1 MSDNIHTQLEKLKTE
16 LSKLEP
22 AVIHLQK
29 ADEAVKEIQSIVV
42 KLIPLI
48 DELRQENNKLTES
61 NTKLIE
67 KIDKVD
73 FPSRLD
79 KVDAT
84 VSSINQGLQN
94 TQSRLGDLERNI
106 KDDNI
111 AKTKEVVSS
120 VDQVKNLTKQLSESI
135 FQLINQKFEAQRK
148 ANKQIKILVFIA
160 LGFLVGLLAFQ
171 ILSNL

>member
-29 ADEAVKEIQSIVV
+29 ADETVKEIQSIVV

-48 DELRQENNKLTES
+48 DELRQENNKLTVS

-111 AKTKEVVSS
+111 AKTKEIVSS
-120 VDQVKNLTKQLSESI
+120 VDQVKNLAKQLSESI
-135 FQLINQKFEAQRK
+135 FQSINQKFETQRK

-160 LGFLVGLLAFQ
+160 LGFLVGLLALQ
-171 ILSNL
+171 IISNL

>member
-48 DELRQENNKLTES
+48 DELRQENNKLTAS
-61 NTKLIE
+61 NSKLIE

-73 FPSRLD
+73 FPSRLE

-111 AKTKEVVSS
+111 SKTKEIVSS
-120 VDQVKNLTKQLSESI
+120 VDQVNNLTKQLSESI
-135 FQLINQKFEAQRK
+135 FQSINQKFESQRK
-148 ANKQIKILVFIA
+148 ANKQIKVLIFIA
-160 LGFLVGLLAFQ
+160 LGFLVVLLALQ
-171 ILSNL
+171 IITKL

>member
-48 DELRQENNKLTES
+48 DELRQENNKLTAS

-111 AKTKEVVSS
+111 AKTKEIVSS

-135 FQLINQKFEAQRK
+135 FQSISQKFETQRK

-171 ILSNL
+171 IISNL